1 MTEDHSQTIE
11 AACRLIA
18 ANDVAGAE
26 RTIRDEYPFESQ
38 ANAGRR
44 HSTRE
49 MARIF
54 YRDGFI
60 DRYRGTR
67 LVFPPVLRMLSLY
80 LPDVFPYHPNGK
92 FTACHFAFWELFP
105 TIDHIQ
111 PIARGGPDSE
121 ENWVCCSMLTNSIKA
136 NWTLEELQWQL
147 QPPGDPRDWDGMVGW
162 FIERLAADPEIA
174 RHSYIKRWPGVALE
188 LAALHA
194 EPIDTAA

>member
-1 MTEDHSQTIE
+1 MRADHSRTIE

-26 RTIRDEYPFESQ
+26 RTIRDEYPFQPLE
-38 ANAGRR
+38 NAGRR
-44 HSTRE
+44 YSAQA
-49 MARIF
+49 MASIF

-80 LPDVFPYHPNGK
+80 LPDAFPYHPNGK
-92 FTACHFAFWELFP
+92 FTAGHYAFWELFP

-111 PIARGGPDSE
+111 PIARGGADSE

-147 QPPGDPRDWDGMVGW
+147 HPPGDPRDWDGMVGW
-162 FIERLAADPEIA
+162 LLQQLDRDRAMAAHP
-174 RHSYIKRWPGVALE
+174 YVKRWRG
-188 LAALHA
+188 AALNLV
-194 EPIDTAA
+194 ELTAARA